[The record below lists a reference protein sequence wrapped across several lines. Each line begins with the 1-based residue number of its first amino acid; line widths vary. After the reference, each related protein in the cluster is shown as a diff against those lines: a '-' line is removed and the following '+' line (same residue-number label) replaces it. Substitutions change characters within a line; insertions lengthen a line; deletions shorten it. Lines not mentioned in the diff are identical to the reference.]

1 MHAKAPSST
10 SGGKRHRLKPKS
22 LRSGFVPGTNPNTV
36 VHPLRASIFL
46 ISKIAASMPHTKGQ
60 ESSMKGVALASKVP
74 NLNFAA
80 ANPYWVRELG
90 QHLDVVV
97 GLCHNGTRA
106 LGHLVAV
113 ASAELEGGEISG
125 DTVEGLG
132 WLLSELG
139 DMGAWATVMAQSC
152 KAATA
157 DFCPPERG

>member
-1 MHAKAPSST
+1 MLNKEYLSHQ
-10 SGGKRHRLKPKS
+10 SGSKRHRLKPKP

-46 ISKIAASMPHTKGQ
+46 IARIAAATPFRDKRAPDVGIN
-60 ESSMKGVALASKVP
+60 SSLKVLNLDYAS
-74 NLNFAA
+74 

-90 QHLDVVV
+90 QHLDVIV
-97 GLCHNGTRA
+97 GLCQNGTRA
-106 LGHLVAV
+106 LGHLLAV
-113 ASAELEGGEISG
+113 SSAELEGGEISG

-152 KAATA
+152 KAATTE
-157 DFCPPERG
+157 FCPPEQF